1 MAEDGGEAPRPGAN
15 TGGHP
20 AADAGGGG
28 QERERE
34 ARGSEPEGPEGG
46 GQEREREARGSE
58 PEGPEGGGQER
69 EREVRGSEPEGP
81 EGGGQGKNL
90 PAVASGQ
97 RPSGGQGK
105 SGRPARKSRAERRA
119 RHAEVAGRDCPI
131 VVDATNHIA
140 GRLASNVAKM
150 LLTGNRVSVVNCERA
165 MISGTRAN
173 IVGEYKEFLEIASIL
188 HPKHGPFHP
197 RRPDTI
203 VSRMVRGMLP
213 RKKPSGRAA
222 HRRLRAYIGAPRELG
237 AYKRVRFEKAMIK
250 RAASGY
256 TTMESLGD
264 AVGWTR

>member
-15 TGGHP
+15 AGGHP

-46 GQEREREARGSE
+46 GQEREREA
-58 PEGPEGGGQER
+58 
-69 EREVRGSEPEGP
+69 RGSEPEGP